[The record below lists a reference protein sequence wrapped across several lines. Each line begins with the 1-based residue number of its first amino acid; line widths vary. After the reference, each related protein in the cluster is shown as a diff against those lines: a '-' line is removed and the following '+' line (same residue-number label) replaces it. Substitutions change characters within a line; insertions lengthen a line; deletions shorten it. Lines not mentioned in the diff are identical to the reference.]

1 MKKYLECGKIANTHG
16 VRGAVLIESWCDS
29 PAVLASLKTV
39 YTENGG
45 AYTPVRVL
53 HAAVYKGRVLAEL
66 DGLATLEDA
75 AAKKGCVLYAARE
88 DIPKKDGDFFI
99 QDLIGLDVIDEA
111 DGRVYGKLSDVFSS
125 GASDIYEVET
135 PSGKALIP
143 AVGEFIKKIDPEK
156 GIFIHAIEG
165 MFES

>member
-16 VRGAVLIESWCDS
+16 VHGAVLIESWCDT

-39 YTENGG
+39 YTEKDG

-66 DGLATLEDA
+66 EGLTTLEDA

-88 DIPKKDGDFFI
+88 DIPKQDGDFFI
-99 QDLIGLDVIDEA
+99 QDLIGLDVIDED
-111 DGRVYGKLSDVFSS
+111 DGRIYGKLCDVLES
-125 GASDIYEVET
+125 GASDLYEVET
-135 PSGKALIP
+135 PSGKTLIP
-143 AVGEFIKKIDPEK
+143 AVGEFIKRIDLEK
-156 GIFIHAIEG
+156 GIYIHAIEG
-165 MFES
+165 MFE